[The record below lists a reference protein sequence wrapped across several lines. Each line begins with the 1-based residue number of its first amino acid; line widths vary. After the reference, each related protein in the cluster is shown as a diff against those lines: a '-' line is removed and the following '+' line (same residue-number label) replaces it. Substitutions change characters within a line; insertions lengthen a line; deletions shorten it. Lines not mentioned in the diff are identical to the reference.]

1 MWLSTKIKCIEN
13 TCRLYCMFLCSMLS
27 LWDWIRLIIIFYHR
41 FQSKF
46 IYAGKPAW
54 KVQNTNER
62 ITCIGLMAMFSGR
75 CKFIKYLSN
84 RTYWKFERWE
94 KYSVICVIKDHRI
107 RRVMQCAC
115 NPSLFSTMFG
125 RDFIIV
131 SAIKIC
137 RSCALCLKE
146 DVSWL
151 WW

>member
-1 MWLSTKIKCIEN
+1 VYRKYLSSI
-13 TCRLYCMFLCSMLS
+13 LHVS
-27 LWDWIRLIIIFYHR
+27 LFNALIIGLDKIDYNILPQIWKQIHIR
-41 FQSKF
+41 
-46 IYAGKPAW
+46 GKPAW

-62 ITCIGLMAMFSGR
+62 ITCIGL
-75 CKFIKYLSN
+75 IKWLCVLVDVNLSN
-84 RTYWKFERWE
+84 IYQIALTENLKAE

-115 NPSLFSTMFG
+115 NPSLFPTMFG